1 MSSGGSSGSTPS
13 SAAKDRRVVLSEL
26 LKLIHG
32 YYRAALDRFSAEG
45 TPLLISHLVD
55 SGLCF
60 GLLDPVSNIIANTVS
75 SCKPLP
81 EPNAA
86 GQGKEDLDK
95 SSRIGRKRK
104 AATTEEQQDVEV
116 AEDEEGEARRMR
128 DEAMS
133 VITTDASSIS
143 CLPPRLNQ
151 GGASTQ
157 KRGTVAQRSLEG
169 LVTFLICYFRNL
181 PVTEALQYLLTA
193 KADLLAA
200 VHLIECTR
208 PIGGRLCPISS
219 PTMEIALRCAAVSA
233 LHPEPAALAAR
244 SILLASRF
252 EKLSQILNIEG
263 CLSFGAID
271 RLHKLLA
278 EPLEQ
283 QDDSRQPVP
292 HATLRLNGYIKG
304 TDSLNNR
311 HHRGL
316 LKAGLCFGPADNPVS
331 NIILNTIWYDTT
343 FPPNEELKVDM
354 ISTNSLVRIGC
365 RSLSG
370 LLAFLH
376 SLFPALTEHEAMVRL
391 FCCNVNLQEVIFRA
405 MQEHDTS
412 NSYEDAYRS
421 AAEAAWHPHPKA
433 QAEFIM
439 STSPT
444 LFPTLESSQALVR
457 ALTSKELEHIS
468 RYFLKK
474 PVPVKPMPSVPELVP
489 SADKII
495 KKNKE
500 KFIANQ
506 YFIRRKV
513 KAALQRYEIEKGTQ
527 YELHVICG
535 TNFEIPENGRHGY
548 FNNYNGFPYIH
559 VNFLAIPKG
568 SQPDNAAPKLFFS
581 GVQQ

>member
-283 QDDSRQPVP
+283 QDDSRQPVL

-304 TDSLNNR
+304 TDSLNKFDITVASSR
-311 HHRGL
+311 
-316 LKAGLCFGPADNPVS
+316 PVS
-331 NIILNTIWYDTT
+331 ALVLLITLS
-343 FPPNEELKVDM
+343 P
-354 ISTNSLVRIGC
+354 ISSSTPSA
-365 RSLSG
+365 SS
-370 LLAFLH
+370 LH
-376 SLFPALTEHEAMVRL
+376 SLNMRPW
-391 FCCNVNLQEVIFRA
+391 
-405 MQEHDTS
+405 
-412 NSYEDAYRS
+412 S

-581 GVQQ
+581 GVQQW

>member
-1 MSSGGSSGSTPS
+1 MGITGRRSTVS
-13 SAAKDRRVVLSEL
+13 QRKGRRCLIPHL
-26 LKLIHG
+26 L
-32 YYRAALDRFSAEG
+32 
-45 TPLLISHLVD
+45 D
-55 SGLCF
+55 SGISF
-60 GLLDPVSNIIANTVS
+60 GLLDPVSNIITNTVS
-75 SCKPLP
+75 SCKPLH
-81 EPNAA
+81 ELNAA

-116 AEDEEGEARRMR
+116 AEAEEGEARRMR
-128 DEAMS
+128 EEAMS
-133 VITTDASSIS
+133 VITTDASNIS

-151 GGASTQ
+151 GGATTQ
-157 KRGTVAQRSLEG
+157 KRRTVAQRSLEG

-219 PTMEIALRCAAVSA
+219 PTMEIALS
-233 LHPEPAALAAR
+233 
-244 SILLASRF
+244 
-252 EKLSQILNIEG
+252 
-263 CLSFGAID
+263 
-271 RLHKLLA
+271 
-278 EPLEQ
+278 
-283 QDDSRQPVP
+283 
-292 HATLRLNGYIKG
+292 
-304 TDSLNNR
+304 R

-331 NIILNTIWYDTT
+331 NIILNTIWYDTA

-376 SLFPALTEHEAMVRL
+376 SLFPALTEHEAMVCL

-405 MQEHDTS
+405 MQEHGTS

-444 LFPTLESSQALVR
+444 LLPILESSQALVR
-457 ALTSKELEHIS
+457 AVTSKELEHIS
-468 RYFLKK
+468 SYFLK
-474 PVPVKPMPSVPELVP
+474 
-489 SADKII
+489 
-495 KKNKE
+495 
-500 KFIANQ
+500 
-506 YFIRRKV
+506 RKV

-581 GVQQ
+581 GVQQW